1 MTNLLHWFRPTFN
14 IKTMQD
20 PIPELIN
27 KISSGEDV
35 KIKIETNHDN
45 IVIHNNKKKDTVN
58 ISYDLDNKHFNAP
71 KLEKIFHLM

>member
-58 ISYDLDNKHFNAP
+58 ISYDLDN
-71 KLEKIFHLM
+71 L